1 MLTGKKIPFIN
12 ENSNMSSAL
21 KFISRKKLGVLVAR
35 NSKKK
40 TTGIITDGQ
49 IRRTSEKKGDLKQL
63 KVRDV
68 MTKNPISVESNVL
81 AAKALSLMNSKR
93 ITFLCVHREKY
104 KNKTIGVIHIHNILE
119 SNIQWQKNL
128 YSIFFNN
135 YLFYY
140 FTRTFFK
147 YFKKSNLSSNLVT
160 SFEKPLANESL
171 IEDLKY
177 SSTDKEGNEYK
188 IEAKKGNIDK
198 NDPDILYLENV
209 DALISL
215 NNSEFISISSKFAKY
230 NTKNYDTLFNN
241 SVSVDYGEHFLKS
254 EFLDLSFEKNLVS
267 IYDNVR
273 YVGGISSLSA
283 DRAEI
288 DILSKKTKIFMENSN
303 KKVQI
308 NSKSKD
314 GNN

>member
-1 MLTGKKIPFIN
+1 MTKKIYIQFF
-12 ENSNMSSAL
+12 L
-21 KFISRKKLGVLVAR
+21 
-35 NSKKK
+35 
-40 TTGIITDGQ
+40 II
-49 IRRTSEKKGDLKQL
+49 
-63 KVRDV
+63 
-68 MTKNPISVESNVL
+68 
-81 AAKALSLMNSKR
+81 
-93 ITFLCVHREKY
+93 
-104 KNKTIGVIHIHNILE
+104 
-119 SNIQWQKNL
+119 
-128 YSIFFNN
+128 IFFIISLG
-135 YLFYY
+135 LFL
-140 FTRTFFK
+140 K
-147 YFKKSNLSSNLVT
+147 YFKKSNLSSNLIT
-160 SFEKPLANESL
+160 NFEKPLANESL

-177 SSTDKEGNEYK
+177 TSTDKEGNEYK
-188 IEAKKGNIDK
+188 IEAKRGNIDK

-273 YVGGISSLSA
+273 YEGGISSLSA

-288 DILSKKTKIFMENSN
+288 DILSKKTRIFMENTN

-308 NSKSKD
+308 NNKSKN